1 MGAILMPGPRTL
13 KCQGALRVDMNGS
26 GQPGAGQGGGS
37 GVLQPTFN
45 MPVTVVNNGS
55 EKLQAT
61 TRQSPDGID
70 VLLEPMVRKAVG
82 KMGSDGSLAKSYQQT
97 PRGKTR

>member
-1 MGAILMPGPRTL
+1 MPASARIYDTERTEQMLRDASGA
-13 KCQGALRVDMNGS
+13 S
-26 GQPGAGQGGGS
+26 GGRATVVQPS
-37 GVLQPTFN
+37 FN

-61 TRQSPDGID
+61 TRQTPEGID
-70 VLLEPMVRKAVG
+70 VILEPMVRKVIG
-82 KMGSDGSLAKSYQQT
+82 KAGSDGALAKAYSQT